1 MRLLSLEVA
10 NYRNIAAAQLEP
22 GRELTVI
29 CGNNGQG
36 KTNLL
41 EAIWLLT
48 GGKSF
53 RGGKDA
59 ELVRRGET
67 FAVLEAVTQRTRQ
80 EDQEP
85 DDPARVRITVG
96 TPDAQR
102 PGRYASV
109 NGAPPKRAAGLAGSF
124 PAVVFAPGH
133 LSLVKGAPE
142 GRRRF
147 LDAALCQ
154 LYPGYLATYRRYV
167 RALQQKNALLRHSAG
182 GTERPWAEK
191 CALLEVLNVELAAQ
205 GEAIQKRRREYLALL
220 GPLACANYAE
230 LSHGAERMA
239 VHYAAQFEPG
249 GLSALLKQRQ
259 NEELRAG
266 QSLCGKFQVQHF
278 QQGAFFCPRAL
289 RAACGMTQKRVF
301 LLQCPHIAAV
311 GGKVAGVQLAQR
323 RVQKTPPSFRCTFYK
338 AQVPGVEHHSR
349 KAARK
354 ARRPLGRRAVDRCI
368 PAGALC
374 IRRAHRNA
382 HICRFVRFLILLP
395 GALGDG
401 LQYRECFSAA
411 HKLGILAAPEAF
423 AAGQK
428 PDGLQQVRFALTV
441 VAADHGQL
449 PARFQLRC
457 RNIAV
462 IRNFQ

>member
-85 DDPARVRITVG
+85 DEPANVRITVG

-109 NGAPPKRAAGLAGSF
+109 NGSPPKRAAGLAGSF
-124 PAVVFAPGH
+124 PAVVFDPGH

-142 GRRRF
+142 GRRKF

-154 LYPGYLATYRRYV
+154 LYPGYLTLYRRYV
-167 RALQQKNALLRHSAG
+167 RALQQKNALLRRSSNG
-182 GTERPWAEK
+182 IERPYAEK
-191 CALLEVLNVELAAQ
+191 RALLEVLNVELAQQ
-205 GEAIQKRRREYLALL
+205 GDPKATVKDCLQTFIPSRAR
-220 GPLACANYAE
+220 P
-230 LSHGAERMA
+230 SSSGAE
-239 VHYAAQFEPG
+239 PISP
-249 GLSALLKQRQ
+249 LS
-259 NEELRAG
+259 
-266 QSLCGKFQVQHF
+266 
-278 QQGAFFCPRAL
+278 PRW
-289 RAACGMTQKRVF
+289 
-301 LLQCPHIAAV
+301 P
-311 GGKVAGVQLAQR
+311 
-323 RVQKTPPSFRCTFYK
+323 
-338 AQVPGVEHHSR
+338 VPTMR
-349 KAARK
+349 NF
-354 ARRPLGRRAVDRCI
+354 
-368 PAGALC
+368 PAG
-374 IRRAHRNA
+374 RKH
-382 HICRFVRFLILLP
+382 
-395 GALGDG
+395 
-401 LQYRECFSAA
+401 
-411 HKLGILAAPEAF
+411 
-423 AAGQK
+423 
-428 PDGLQQVRFALTV
+428 
-441 VAADHGQL
+441 
-449 PARFQLRC
+449 
-457 RNIAV
+457 
-462 IRNFQ
+462 